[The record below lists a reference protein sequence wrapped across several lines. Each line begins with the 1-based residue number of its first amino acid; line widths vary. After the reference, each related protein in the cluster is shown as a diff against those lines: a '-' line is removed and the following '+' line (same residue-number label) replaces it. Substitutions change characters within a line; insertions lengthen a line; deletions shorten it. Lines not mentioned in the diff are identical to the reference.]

1 MQIDFTSYDGVVR
14 YVASP
19 DTVRPFTVG
28 HDVVIDG
35 KPMSVTNYYVRVDVD
50 GVNKIST
57 EQLFKELSKAVEVS
71 KETYEA
77 VMKAKRTWC
86 EHQVI
91 SGKISPFAVTPGM
104 VNQHKEVSK
113 C

>member
-1 MQIDFTSYDGVVR
+1 MQIDFTSKDGGIRHVVS
-14 YVASP
+14 V
-19 DTVRPFTVG
+19 DIVRPFTVG
-28 HDVVIDG
+28 YDVTIDG
-35 KPMSVTNYYVRVDVD
+35 KSINITNYYVRVDID
-50 GVNKIST
+50 GVDKIST
-57 EQLFKELSKAVEVS
+57 EQLYKELSKAVEVS

-104 VNQHKEVSK
+104 VNKPKEVSK